1 MGKDRATGNDD
12 ELGRALIP
20 GIGFGAALSLIQFEL
35 PLWGL
40 GVFILAVG
48 LLVVTQPAIFRGTG
62 MEQRTIFD
70 ADLTKS
76 QLTAPLVI
84 PGVAALGSFA
94 LEPAPIEPVIA
105 APLVFLVMSAAT
117 TWSFLRITRQQQAV
131 GRRRA
136 KAALAKAP
144 FREATAD
151 RVAAVSTPAGRQ
163 VVRGLHE
170 IGAVDGIQVRMWRLA
185 KVADADV
192 ESLHATCRELEKLG
206 IVRVSGIDS
215 GSDKPRNLVELTPVG
230 VRVTTE
236 SRSR

>member
-1 MGKDRATGNDD
+1 MGTDRAAGKDD

-20 GIGFGAALSLIQFEL
+20 GIGFGAALSLIQFDL

-40 GVFILAVG
+40 GVLILAMGMLMVA
-48 LLVVTQPAIFRGTG
+48 QPEIFRGTG
-62 MEQRTIFD
+62 MEQRTLSD
-70 ADLTKS
+70 ADFTKS
-76 QLTAPLVI
+76 QLTAPLVV
-84 PGVAALGSFA
+84 PGIAALGSFA
-94 LEPAPIEPVIA
+94 LEPAPITPVIA
-105 APLVFLVMSAAT
+105 APLVFLVISAST

-144 FREATAD
+144 FEEATIN
-151 RVAAVSTPAGRQ
+151 RVAAVSEAAGRR
-163 VVRGLHE
+163 VVHGLQE

-185 KVADADV
+185 KTVGTDV
-192 ESLHATCRELEKLG
+192 ESLHATCRDLEKLG

-215 GSDKPRNLVELTPVG
+215 GADKSRNLVEVTPVG
-230 VRVTTE
+230 VRAVRE

>member
-1 MGKDRATGNDD
+1 MGTGRTAGNDD

-20 GIGFGAALSLIQFEL
+20 GIGFGAALSLIQFDL

-40 GVFILAVG
+40 GVLLLAMG
-48 LLVVTQPAIFRGTG
+48 LLLVAQPTIFRGTG
-62 MEQRTIFD
+62 MEQRTLSD
-70 ADLTKS
+70 ADFTKS
-76 QLTAPLVI
+76 QALAPLVVS
-84 PGVAALGSFA
+84 GVAALGSFA
-94 LEPAPIEPVIA
+94 LEPAPIAPAIA
-105 APLVFLVMSAAT
+105 APLVFLAISAST

-144 FREATAD
+144 FEEATAD
-151 RVAAVSTPAGRQ
+151 RVAAVSGTAGQR

-185 KVADADV
+185 KTADADV
-192 ESLHATCRELEKLG
+192 ESVHATCRDLEKLG

-215 GSDKPRNLVELTPVG
+215 GSDRSRNLVELTPVG
-230 VRVTTE
+230 VRTVTE